1 LDSKHLRLEGGL
13 KKKKRFDQKV
23 AKRKK
28 LLTFALP
35 KRKRASKI
43 GRVIEERLKG

>member
-1 LDSKHLRLEGGL
+1 LIESKEEI
-13 KKKKRFDQKV
+13 KKKKNKFDQKV

-35 KRKRASKI
+35 KRKRVSKI
-43 GRVIEERLKG
+43 GRVFERG

>member
-1 LDSKHLRLEGGL
+1 LDPERVI
-13 KKKKRFDQKV
+13 KKKKRFPQKV

-35 KRKRASKI
+35 KRKRASRI
-43 GRVIEERLKG
+43 GRIIGERLKG